1 MSAEII
7 DFGHPKSTSTNST
20 PRVRLPKQ
28 KSVRPNTGGGGTPAG
43 DPIFAAIEKHRIAV
57 QAIDDWAGDP
67 LPGELLDH
75 CHQCEVQLAVTK
87 PATLAGV
94 MAILR
99 YSHNNQYSRSG
110 ECLFGEVGSGS
121 DPRCELPAW
130 LTVIEQSL
138 KQIAAPRAI

>member
-7 DFGHPKSTSTNST
+7 DFGHPKSTSTNSA

-28 KSVRPNTGGGGTPAG
+28 KSVRSNTGGGGTPAG

-57 QAIDDWAGDP
+57 QAIDDWPGDP
-67 LPGELLDH
+67 PEELVDRSSWYR
-75 CHQCEVQLAVTK
+75 VQLAITK
-87 PATLAGV
+87 PTTLAGV

-99 YSHNNQYSRSG
+99 YSHNHQYSD
-110 ECLFGEVGSGS
+110 ECLFGEVGSRS

-130 LTVIEQSL
+130 LRVIEQSL
-138 KQIAAPRAI
+138 KKIAAPRAV

>member
-7 DFGHPKSTSTNST
+7 DFGHPKSTSTNSA

-28 KSVRPNTGGGGTPAG
+28 KTVRSNTGGGGTPAG

-57 QAIDDWAGDP
+57 QAIDDWPGDP
-67 LPGELLDH
+67 LPKELLDRSYWST
-75 CHQCEVQLAVTK
+75 VQLAITK
-87 PATLAGV
+87 PTTLAGV

-99 YSHNNQYSRSG
+99 YSHTNQYSREG
-110 ECLFGEVGSGS
+110 ECLFGEVGSRS

-138 KQIAAPRAI
+138 KKIAAPRAV